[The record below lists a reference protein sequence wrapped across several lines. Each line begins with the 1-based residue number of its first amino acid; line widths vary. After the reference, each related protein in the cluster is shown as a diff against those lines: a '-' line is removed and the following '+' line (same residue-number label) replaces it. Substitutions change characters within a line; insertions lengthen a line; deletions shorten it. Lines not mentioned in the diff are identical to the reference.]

1 MIGSDNVVSAFSV
14 DHVVDL
20 TGLSKGQIAYWD
32 KTGFFRPNYG
42 FENRRS
48 PYSRIYSFRDV
59 VGLRTLAI
67 LRNEHRISLQQLRRV
82 AENLSHLKGDL
93 WSRTKLYVLN
103 KQVHFKEP
111 ETGKVRGAVDGQYTM
126 IELVRIADDVAE
138 KVKKLRKRSPEQI
151 GKAERHRFVARNAWV
166 IAGTRIPVKAIQNF
180 HAAGYTIAQILK
192 EYPTLKREDVKAALT
207 PVDEK
212 IVTTA

>member
-1 MIGSDNVVSAFSV
+1 MIGSDNIVSAFSV
-14 DHVVDL
+14 DHVVNL

-32 KTGFFRPNYG
+32 KTGFFQPNYG

-67 LRNEHRISLQQLRRV
+67 LRNVHRISLQQLRRV
-82 AENLSHLKGDL
+82 AENLNHLSGDL
-93 WSRTKLYVLN
+93 WSATKLYVLN

-111 ETGKVRGAVDGQYTM
+111 ETGKVRGAVDGQFTM
-126 IELVRIADDVAE
+126 IELVQIAADVAE
-138 KVKKLRKRSPEQI
+138 KVKQLRKRSPEQI

-166 IAGTRIPVKAIQNF
+166 IAGTRIPVKTIQNF
-180 HAAGYTIAQILK
+180 HAVGYTIAQILK
-192 EYPTLKREDVKAALT
+192 EYPTLKPEDVRAALT
-207 PVDEK
+207 HVDGK
-212 IVTTA
+212 IASSA

>member
-1 MIGSDNVVSAFSV
+1 MIGSDNIVSAFSV
-14 DHVVDL
+14 DHVVNL

-32 KTGFFRPNYG
+32 KTGFFQPNYG
-42 FENRRS
+42 IENRRS

-59 VGLRTLAI
+59 VGLRTIAI
-67 LRNEHRISLQQLRRV
+67 LRNVHRISLQQLRRV
-82 AENLSHLKGDL
+82 AENLSHLSGDL
-93 WSRTKLYVLN
+93 WSATKLYVLN

-111 ETGKVRGAVDGQYTM
+111 ETGMVRGAVDGQFTM

-138 KVKKLRKRSPEQI
+138 KVKQLKKRSPEQI

-180 HAAGYTIAQILK
+180 HAAGYTVAQILK
-192 EYPTLKREDVKAALT
+192 EYPTLKPEDVRAALSH
-207 PVDEK
+207 VDGK
-212 IVTTA
+212 IASSA